1 MQIEV
6 ITPGALG
13 RAEAVLCR
21 GFPYRPP
28 GFWKGV
34 LGALEA
40 YRAARGAG
48 PIGTLLVDQGE
59 DVGVLLTLDS
69 PAGAGGRRKLNLSS
83 WYVDQR
89 ARFWAPLML
98 RAALAAGELVTDL
111 SPTREVEAVNERL
124 GITGRVRGSMIVPT
138 PFDSF
143 RPSGAAL
150 RRELPEGGGEL
161 LRDHLAMGML
171 CATLVLPDGQRQPL
185 IFLRTRLRGLPG
197 ARLIYCDSLSH
208 LRRHRG
214 VIARFLFAQG
224 LLFLEIEANRAAT
237 WPGALY
243 AARRCRVFAKGE
255 LPADAIDHSYT
266 ELTFLHQHAARAA

>member
-1 MQIEV
+1 MAMQIEV
-6 ITPGALG
+6 ITSGALG

-21 GFPYRPP
+21 GFPRRPP
-28 GFWKGV
+28 GFWKSV

-48 PIGTLLVDQGE
+48 PIGTLLVDRGE

-69 PAGAGGRRKLNLSS
+69 PAGAGRKLNLSS

-98 RAALAAGELVTDL
+98 RAAVAAGELVTDL

-124 GITGRVRGSMIVPT
+124 GIAARVRGSMIAPT
-138 PFDSF
+138 PLDSL
-143 RPSGAAL
+143 RPSGARL
-150 RRELPEGGGEL
+150 DRELAGVRGEL

-185 IFLRTRLRGLPG
+185 IFLRTRLRGVPG
-197 ARLIYCDSLSH
+197 ARLIYCESLS
-208 LRRHRG
+208 LVSRQRG
-214 VIARFLFAQG
+214 AIARFLLGQG
-224 LLFLEIEANRAAT
+224 LLFLEIEANRSEC
-237 WPGALY
+237 WPGTLH

-266 ELTFLHQHAARAA
+266 ELTFLHQNAARAA